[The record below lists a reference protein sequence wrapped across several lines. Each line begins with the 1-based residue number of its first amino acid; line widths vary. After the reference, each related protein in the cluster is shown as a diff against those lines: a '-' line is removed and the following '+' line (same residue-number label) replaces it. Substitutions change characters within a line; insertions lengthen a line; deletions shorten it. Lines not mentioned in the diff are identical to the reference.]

1 MATDIALEPAAAPL
15 APPAAGPA
23 LRALLLL
30 ALTITSAAAVRGVF
44 SPLQEVAKL
53 DLGLSDFQMS
63 LIQGVAASVPIA
75 ILSIPLGR
83 MVDRTSRHRLLVV
96 MAALWT
102 LGSILTAFSGG
113 FAALFITRMLAG
125 LGAVCSLPIAI
136 SMAADLC
143 APDKRGRSL
152 LLLSLGS
159 VVGGASAFAVG
170 GALFGA
176 LSAQGAQL
184 FAGLAPWRAVHLIFG
199 LVSGALLL
207 PLLALREPARLE
219 VGEAS
224 AAIGPALRSLWAR
237 RKFLLPLFVG
247 QISVVMAD
255 TAATVWAAPV
265 LTRDFHQQPAE
276 FGGWMGL
283 ALLTAGVLGAV
294 FGGLSADFG
303 HRSSRR
309 GGILLGAV
317 ICAGL
322 SVPAAL
328 FPIMPTVAG
337 FGVMLAL
344 LLLAGAATGLITAT
358 SIAVLVPN
366 EIRGVCLGAFIVIS
380 SIIGL
385 GIAPMLVTFGSQA
398 LGGEAHL
405 GMALAITG
413 VITAGASFVA
423 FVLAM
428 IHAPRTVTEG

>member
-1 MATDIALEPAAAPL
+1 VATDIALEAATAPL
-15 APPAAGPA
+15 DPPAAGPA

-30 ALTITSAAAVRGVF
+30 ALTITSAAAIRGVF

-83 MVDRTSRHRLLVV
+83 MVDRTSRHRLLVA

-102 LGSILTAFSGG
+102 VGSILTAFADG
-113 FAALFITRMLAG
+113 FTTLFLTRMLAG

-159 VVGGASAFAVG
+159 VVGGASAFALG

-176 LSAQGAQL
+176 LATHGAAL

-199 LVSGALLL
+199 LVSAALLL
-207 PLLALREPARLE
+207 PLIALREPVRLE
-219 VGEAS
+219 VGEAG
-224 AAIGPALRSLWAR
+224 AALGPALRALWAR
-237 RKFLLPLFVG
+237 RGFLLPLFIG

-283 ALLTAGVLGAV
+283 SLLVAGVFGAV

-303 HRSSRR
+303 HRSRRR

-317 ICAGL
+317 VCAAL

-337 FGVMLAL
+337 CGVMLAL

-358 SIAVLVPN
+358 AIAVLVPN

-385 GIAPMLVTFGSQA
+385 GVAPMLVTFGSEA

-405 GMALAITG
+405 GMALAVTG
-413 VITAGASFVA
+413 VVTAVASLIA

-428 IHAPRTVTEG
+428 IAAPEPIAG

>member
-1 MATDIALEPAAAPL
+1 MATDIAVEPATAPL
-15 APPAAGPA
+15 APPATGPA

-30 ALTITSAAAVRGVF
+30 ALTITTASALRGVF

-63 LIQGVAASVPIA
+63 LIQGVAASIPIA

-83 MVDRTSRHRLLVV
+83 MVDRSRRHRLLVA

-102 LGSILTAFSGG
+102 AGSILTAFADG
-113 FAALFITRMLAG
+113 FTTLFLTRMLAG
-125 LGAVCSLPIAI
+125 LGAVCALPVAI

-143 APDKRGRSL
+143 APDRRGRSL
-152 LLLSLGS
+152 LLLSLGT
-159 VVGGASAFAVG
+159 VVGGAAAFALG
-170 GALFGA
+170 GGLFGA
-176 LSAQGAQL
+176 LSTEGAAP
-184 FAGLAPWRAVHLIFG
+184 FAALAPWRAVHLIFG
-199 LVSGALLL
+199 LVSAALLL
-207 PLLALREPARLE
+207 PLVALREPVRLE
-219 VGEAS
+219 VGEAG
-224 AAIGPALRSLWAR
+224 AALGPALRALWAR
-237 RKFLLPLFVG
+237 RRFLLPLFIG

-265 LTRDFHQQPAE
+265 LTRDFHLQPAE

-283 ALLTAGVLGAV
+283 SLLVAGVLGAV

-303 HRSSRR
+303 HRSRRR
-309 GGILLGAV
+309 GGILFGAV
-317 ICAGL
+317 ACAAL

-358 SIAVLVPN
+358 AIAVLVPN

-385 GIAPMLVTFGSQA
+385 GVAPMLVTFGSAA

-405 GMALAITG
+405 GMALAVTG
-413 VITAGASFVA
+413 VVTAAASLIA
-423 FVLAM
+423 FVMAA
-428 IHAPRTVTEG
+428 IGAPEPVAG

>member
-1 MATDIALEPAAAPL
+1 MATDTALEPAVVPL

-30 ALTITSAAAVRGVF
+30 ALTLTSAGAIRSVF

-53 DLGLSDFQMS
+53 DLGLTDFQVS
-63 LIQGVAASVPIA
+63 LIQGVAASIPIA
-75 ILSIPLGR
+75 ALSIPLGR
-83 MVDRTSRHRLLVV
+83 MVDRTNRQRLLVAL
-96 MAALWT
+96 AALWT
-102 LGSILTAFSGG
+102 AGSILTAFSDGL
-113 FAALFITRMLAG
+113 ATLFINRMLAG
-125 LGAVCSLPIAI
+125 LGAIGALPVAI

-143 APDKRGRSL
+143 IPEKRGRSL
-152 LLLSLGS
+152 LLLSLGG
-159 VVGGASAFAVG
+159 VVGGATAFAIG

-176 LSAQGAQL
+176 LSAQGAAL

-207 PLLALREPARLE
+207 PLIALREPARLE
-219 VGEAS
+219 LGEPS
-224 AAIGPALRSLWAR
+224 AAIGPALRSLWSR
-237 RKFLLPLFVG
+237 RKFLLPLFIG

-255 TAATVWAAPV
+255 TAAGVWAAPV
-265 LTRDFHQQPAE
+265 LTRDFNQQPAD
-276 FGGWMGL
+276 FGVWMGL
-283 ALLTAGVLGAV
+283 VLLIAGVFGAV

-303 HRSSRR
+303 HKSHRK

-317 ICAGL
+317 ICAGI

-337 FGVMLAL
+337 FGVMLAA

-358 SIAVLVPN
+358 AVAVLVPN

-385 GIAPMLVTFGSQA
+385 GVAPMLVTFGSEM

-405 GMALAITG
+405 GLALAVTG
-413 VITAGASFVA
+413 VVTAGTSFVA
-423 FVLAM
+423 FAFAM
-428 IHAPRTVTEG
+428 INAPKTATA